1 MKKAPLILL
10 IFGLC
15 FAQDSTAIQL
25 KIDEQME
32 LGDKIQERVIQG
44 QVHLGKI
51 EYAVWVL
58 NEMLKP
64 PKEEEIDEKNT
75 N

>member
-1 MKKAPLILL
+1 MG
-10 IFGLC
+10 FC

-25 KIDEQME
+25 TIDKQIE
-32 LGDKIQERVIQG
+32 LGNEIQEQVIQG
-44 QVHLGKI
+44 QSDLGKI
-51 EYAVWVL
+51 EYSIFVL

-64 PKEEEIDEKNT
+64 PKEEEIDEKDT